1 MTRVDVLLAAVLLL
15 FALRGLWRGFLR
27 EIFGLAGLLA
37 GAVAAATWST
47 PLGDQLAAR
56 LHIAPALGDLIT
68 GAALVVLVVLA
79 ASLAG
84 RLARRVARAI
94 WLGPVDRGLG
104 AVFGFAKGAALVG
117 LGLMALQRLAPGSST
132 ARIAAES
139 ELAHPLVDL
148 ADRLVESVRPYA
160 PPAVRRAA

>member
-1 MTRVDVLLAAVLLL
+1 MTRVDVLLAVVLLL

-27 EIFGLAGLLA
+27 EVFGLAGLLA

-47 PLGDQLAAR
+47 
-56 LHIAPALGDLIT
+56 ALGDEIAARFHVAPSLAELAAGALLLT
-68 GAALVVLVVLA
+68 GVVLA

-104 AVFGFAKGAALVG
+104 AVFGLAKGAALVG
-117 LGLMALQRLAPGSST
+117 LGLVALQRLAPGSST
-132 ARIAAES
+132 AQLTADS
-139 ELAHPLVDL
+139 ELAHPLVDI
-148 ADRLVESVRPYA
+148 ADRLVEAVRPYA

>member
-15 FALRGLWRGFLR
+15 FALRGLWRGFMR
-27 EIFGLAGLLA
+27 EVFGLAGLLA

-47 PLGDQLAAR
+47 PLGDQISPQ
-56 LHIAPALGDLIT
+56 LHVTPAVAELIA
-68 GAALVVLVVLA
+68 GAVLVVGVVLV
-79 ASLAG
+79 ASLSG
-84 RLARRVARAI
+84 RLGRRLARAI

-104 AVFGFAKGAALVG
+104 AVFGLAKGAALVG

-132 ARIAAES
+132 AKLAADS

-148 ADRLVESVRPYA
+148 ADQLVEAVRPYA